1 MTEQVSQSD
10 NQRLVINTVGRN
22 HYFHHAYADDHFC
35 FTDDDLPELLEFCAS
50 HSNFPKEIPSA
61 KSCEPCEPCRYIDE
75 ESETPCTQRGINL
88 ILKSAEW
95 AKRQKEIPAVKPF
108 PNSTQLI
115 EMAHTDW
122 KNREERKHNHDE
134 QDWCSGWISGWF
146 AGAGWNPAAT
156 QNPCPFIAWDQDPEL
171 VSGEYQCEIGGKT
184 SSEKCECK
192 ETWKPC
198 IISLKAAT
206 QEGDGK

>member
-88 ILKSAEW
+88 ILESAER
-95 AKRQKEIPAVKPF
+95 AKRQKEIPAATRDYEVK
-108 PNSTQLI
+108 
-115 EMAHTDW
+115 
-122 KNREERKHNHDE
+122 
-134 QDWCSGWISGWF
+134 IS
-146 AGAGWNPAAT
+146 
-156 QNPCPFIAWDQDPEL
+156 EL
-171 VSGEYQCEIGGKT
+171 NQVLQSRMDEIGELYDKIRQQ
-184 SSEKCECK
+184 EQE
-192 ETWKPC
+192 
-198 IISLKAAT
+198 LKAAT
-206 QEGDGK
+206 LELKEENKPGCFGAVGLPGKRNDSGCPCNWVDRCKQNQEDY

>member
-50 HSNFPKEIPSA
+50 HSNFPKEIP
-61 KSCEPCEPCRYIDE
+61 
-75 ESETPCTQRGINL
+75 
-88 ILKSAEW
+88 
-95 AKRQKEIPAVKPF
+95 AVKPF

-146 AGAGWNPAAT
+146 AGAGWNPTAT